1 MAEQVTNFPK
11 SAPSTPG
18 RFETGKDV
26 TKQIKGGKAIDQEKM
41 REDLEMIRKAL
52 DLIDDRVFL
61 ILNSVEIKSA
71 RGWVAQYRR
80 AHDELGEMITHLAD
94 LAGIQED
101 EDEDEE

>member
-1 MAEQVTNFPK
+1 VTEAENK
-11 SAPSTPG
+11 K
-18 RFETGKDV
+18 EN
-26 TKQIKGGKAIDQEKM
+26 
-41 REDLEMIRKAL
+41 REHLEMIRKAM

-71 RGWVAQYRR
+71 RGWVTQFRR

-101 EDEDEE
+101 EK